1 MRALLLAL
9 VLGNLLTPWRDD
21 EPSPWAQRNDR
32 RRERIRRWIR
42 RLLRRKM
49 EIIHELRVLNE
60 RISELDQ
67 EIERRERDHQR
78 A

>member
-9 VLGNLLTPWRDD
+9 VLRNLLTPWRDD
-21 EPSPWAQRNDR
+21 EPSPWAQRNDG
-32 RRERIRRWIR
+32 RRERIR

>member
-9 VLGNLLTPWRDD
+9 VLRNLLTPWRDD

-32 RRERIRRWIR
+32 RRERIR